1 MSKASKKRDL
11 SPYEERPEAPDK
23 RPEAPDKRPSDG
35 PYTDVMDKGTDVRRN
50 RKDPIQRYVEK
61 WVHGEN
67 VKCLHTPEELERAR
81 KNYGQHAANVRDTLK
96 HYKNNDRCVWEVR
109 EENPDFARELEAS
122 HSDKISGEDFA
133 NEKVGE
139 LWTLAL
145 RRREAAKFV
154 SCKGEQETS
163 E

>member
-23 RPEAPDKRPSDG
+23 RPEAPDKRPSGG

-50 RKDPIQRYVEK
+50 PEDPIQRYGEK
-61 WVHGEN
+61 MVDGKI
-67 VKCLHTPEELERAR
+67 VKCLHTPRELLRAR
-81 KNYGQHAANVRDTLK
+81 ESYGLHAANVRDILK
-96 HYKNNDRCVWEVR
+96 LYKNNERRVWEVR

-122 HSDKISGEDFA
+122 YSDKISGEDFA
-133 NEKVGE
+133 NLRVGE
-139 LWTLAL
+139 LFAQAM
-145 RRREAAKFV
+145 RRREESKFV
-154 SCKGEQETS
+154 SCKGGPETG